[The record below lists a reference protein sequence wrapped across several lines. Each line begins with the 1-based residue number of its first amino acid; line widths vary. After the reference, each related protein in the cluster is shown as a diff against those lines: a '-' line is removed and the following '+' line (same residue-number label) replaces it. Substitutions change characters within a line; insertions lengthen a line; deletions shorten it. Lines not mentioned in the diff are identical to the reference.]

1 MIMIRIIQ
9 IRIFQINFILF
20 KVNELDVVYLKSLWN
35 LLSFRRIL
43 LLTHHGQD
51 AIDKLDDKFK
61 EKIQQ
66 SDEDNDKQLKDRI
79 LAGKSCVNSINL
91 FNILNLLYK
100 LIVYKLIPESEAS
113 NNTETDQI
121 DSSEIEISDLI
132 LELFEQTITDPQNI
146 DERIDLSEYHLK
158 NLKAKH
164 SYNVWK
170 LFVAIYFDNLKK

>member
-1 MIMIRIIQ
+1 M
-9 IRIFQINFILF
+9 
-20 KVNELDVVYLKSLWN
+20 KSLWN

-51 AIDKLDDKFK
+51 AIDKLDDRFK
-61 EKIQQ
+61 EKIQIT
-66 SDEDNDKQLKDRI
+66 EDHNDKQLKEQI

-113 NNTETDQI
+113 NNTDTDQAN
-121 DSSEIEISDLI
+121 SSGIEISDLI
-132 LELFEQTITDPQNI
+132 QELFEQTITDTQNI
-146 DERIDLSEYHLK
+146 EERIDLTEYYLK
-158 NLKAKH
+158 GLKAKH
-164 SYNVWK
+164 AYHVWK